1 MHGHSRSKELQK
13 VTNMRLDSKQSR
25 YLQELLCQALI
36 ELVIFV
42 EMISCPELQAL
53 ALLSRQL
60 ALVLLLLLL
69 IIGIFVFFL
78 FLEDDLLQRGYGG

>member
-1 MHGHSRSKELQK
+1 
-13 VTNMRLDSKQSR
+13 MRLDSKQSR

-36 ELVIFV
+36 ELVILI
-42 EMISCPELQAL
+42 EMLICPEFQAL

-69 IIGIFVFFL
+69 ILCVFVFFL
-78 FLEDDLLQRGYGG
+78 LLENDLL